1 MIKKNRQRSKLHDQ
15 ATRFFRHHYFGLGL
29 PKNKESTLIH
39 GRRTYA
45 EQIRIVSAAAYDL
58 GVKKLK
64 FITPAMAQ
72 NYLIKCKDRGL
83 SQAYLSTIQI
93 ALERVV
99 FIKDPDKRLDRVEA
113 KNKSKS
119 TLKEIDRAY
128 SNGQLHLILAHLPPK
143 AQLSVLLAYN
153 AGLRAEELLT
163 LQRRN
168 EASPSPHRKWSDKRF
183 LGREPGVRYVVTG
196 KNGLKREI
204 MVEKELATVLETLR
218 LESPLQ
224 IYDRNQ
230 PFKIYYDV
238 LGGERF
244 SSAFSKA
251 SKDALGWSHG
261 VHGLR
266 FSYAQRRMDEE
277 LLEFPYIEGKV
288 IVSQELGHFREEITE
303 RYIEPY
309 GTVVK

>member
-15 ATRFFRHHYFGLGL
+15 ASRFFHHHYFGVGK
-29 PKNKESTLIH
+29 PKTKESQLIH

-45 EQIRIVSAAAYDL
+45 EQIRIVSKAAHDL
-58 GVKKLK
+58 DVKKLRQ
-64 FITPAMAQ
+64 ITPAMAQ
-72 NYLIKCKDRGL
+72 NYLIQCKDKGL
-83 SQAYLSTIQI
+83 SQAYLSTIKI

-99 FIKDPDKRLDRVEA
+99 FIKEPEKRLDRVEA
-113 KNKSKS
+113 KNKSRS

-128 SNGQLHLILAHLPPK
+128 SNGQLHLILTHLPPK

-168 EASPSPHRKWSDKRF
+168 EAAPSPHRKWSDKRF
-183 LGREPGVRYVVTG
+183 SGREPGVRYIVTG

-204 MVEKELATVLETLR
+204 MIEKELAATLETLR
-218 LESPLQ
+218 LESPRQL
-224 IYDRNQ
+224 YDRKQ
-230 PFKIYYDV
+230 PFTVYYDV

-251 SKDALGWSHG
+251 SKQALGWSHG
-261 VHGLR
+261 AHGLR

-277 LLEFPYIEGKV
+277 LLQLPYSEGKE

-309 GTVVK
+309 GSAH

>member
-1 MIKKNRQRSKLHDQ
+1 MIKKNKQRSKLHDQ
-15 ATRFFRHHYFGLGL
+15 ASRFFHHHYFGVG
-29 PKNKESTLIH
+29 KTKTKESQLIH

-45 EQIRIVSAAAYDL
+45 EQIRIVSKAAYDL

-64 FITPAMAQ
+64 HITPAMAQ
-72 NYLIKCKDRGL
+72 NYLIQCKEKGL

-99 FIKDPDKRLDRVEA
+99 FIKDPEKRLDRVEA

-119 TLKEIDRAY
+119 ALKEIDRAY

-168 EASPSPHRKWSDKRF
+168 EACPSPHRKWSDKRF
-183 LGREPGVRYVVTG
+183 LGREPGVRYIVTG
-196 KNGLKREI
+196 KNGLKREVMI
-204 MVEKELATVLETLR
+204 EKELAEM
-218 LESPLQ
+218 LESLRYDSPTL
-224 IYDRNQ
+224 IYDRKQ
-230 PFKIYYDV
+230 PFKVHYDV

-251 SKDALGWSHG
+251 SKETLGWSHG
-261 VHGLR
+261 AHGLR

-277 LLEFPYIEGKV
+277 LLQLPYTEGKE

-309 GTVVK
+309 GSVH